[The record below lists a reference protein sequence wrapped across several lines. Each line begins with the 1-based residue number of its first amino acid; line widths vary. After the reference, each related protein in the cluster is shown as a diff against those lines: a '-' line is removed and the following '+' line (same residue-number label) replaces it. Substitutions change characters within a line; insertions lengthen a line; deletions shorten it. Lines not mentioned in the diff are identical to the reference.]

1 MSATNT
7 IDAAYF
13 DKKAEQWDAY
23 TARVKRAE
31 HIYKSIAAEI
41 TIHTDDTVL
50 DFGCG
55 TGLLGF
61 NFMNEVKSVTFADA
75 SVGMLEQVK
84 KKAENLPAG
93 KVKLL
98 NAATEAIRE
107 TYTII
112 VSLLALH
119 HVEPLDETLCNL
131 SNHVAENGYICLSDL
146 DVEDGSF
153 HYPQIVP
160 HNGIDRE
167 DVIRNVTKSGMRII
181 CNKTVFIEERSVD
194 GKKKTYPI
202 FLIIGKR

>member
-13 DKKAEQWDAY
+13 DKKADQWDAY
-23 TARVKRAE
+23 TARVKRAK

-84 KKAENLPAG
+84 KKAENLPTG

-98 NAATEAIRE
+98 NAATEVIRE

-131 SNHVAENGYICLSDL
+131 SNQVAENGYICLSDL
-146 DVEDGSF
+146 DIEDGSF
-153 HYPQIVP
+153 HYPEVVP

-167 DVIRNVTKSGMRII
+167 QVLKDLGTSSIRII
-181 CNKTVFIEERSVD
+181 CNKTVFIEERIVG

>member
-23 TARVKRAE
+23 TARIKRAE

-41 TIHTDDTVL
+41 AIHIDDTVL

-84 KKAENLPAG
+84 KKAENLPTG

-98 NAATEAIRE
+98 NAATEVIRE

-146 DVEDGSF
+146 DIEDGSF

-167 DVIRNVTKSGMRII
+167 DVIRNVTKSGMHII
-181 CNKTVFIEERSVD
+181 CNKTVFIEERIVG

>member
-41 TIHTDDTVL
+41 AIHIDDTVL

-84 KKAENLPAG
+84 KKAENLPTG

-167 DVIRNVTKSGMRII
+167 DVIRNVTKSGMHII
-181 CNKTVFIEERSVD
+181 CNKTVFIEERIVG

>member
-23 TARVKRAE
+23 TARIKRAE

-41 TIHTDDTVL
+41 AIHIDDTVL

-84 KKAENLPAG
+84 KKAENLPTG

-146 DVEDGSF
+146 DIEDGSF

-167 DVIRNVTKSGMRII
+167 DVIRNVTKSGMHII
-181 CNKTVFIEERSVD
+181 CNKTVFIEERIVG